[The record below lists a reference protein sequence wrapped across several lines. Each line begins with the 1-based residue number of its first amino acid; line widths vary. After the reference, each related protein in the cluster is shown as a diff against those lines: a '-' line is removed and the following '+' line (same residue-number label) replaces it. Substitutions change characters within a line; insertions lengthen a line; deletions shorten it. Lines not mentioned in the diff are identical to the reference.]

1 MATKADQEL
10 QRAKSRV
17 EELRAQI
24 AFHDHRYYVI
34 NQPETSDAE
43 YDELLKELRALEDEY
58 PELVTPDSPT
68 QRVAGEPVEAFGIV
82 EHPVPLLSLGNAFN
96 EEELRAWHRRAT
108 NLAGTEDFAMVC
120 EPKIDGLAVAL
131 EYREGQFAV
140 GSTRGDGRRGENIT
154 QNLRTID
161 NIPQRVS
168 GKGAAGKAPA
178 RFEVRGEVFM
188 TRAGFERMNEE
199 RAERGEPLFA
209 NPRNS
214 AAGAVRQ
221 LDPRITAERPL
232 DCFVYALGW
241 AEGGATPES
250 QWETLQWLAALGFQI
265 NPHIAR
271 YETIDDVWLHC
282 QRWTDKREEP
292 DYEIDGIVVKI
303 DDLRLQ
309 EVLGTVGRDPR
320 WAVAFKFPP
329 TQRTTKLLDI
339 RVNVGRT
346 GSMNP
351 FAVLEPVNIA
361 GVTVKMATLHN
372 EEDIKRKDVRIGD
385 TVIVQRAGEVI
396 PQVVGPVTSKRTGK
410 ERRFV
415 PPRKCPACGTK
426 VVRPEGEVMR
436 YCPNPTCPAQA
447 FGLLAHFVSRGA
459 MDIEGIGEQ
468 LSLTLLEAGLV
479 QDPADLYFLKKEAL
493 LKLERMADKSAQN
506 VLDAI
511 EVSRGRP
518 LQRVLF
524 ALGIRH
530 VGSETAALLAQ
541 HFGNM
546 EGLMQATPEELAT
559 VPSIGPVVARSVH
572 DYFRDKGNRRLV
584 DKLRRGGVRLE
595 AEAPAAGT
603 GPLSGQTFVI
613 TGTLAGFSRS
623 EAEARIR
630 SLGGATVASVTRSTD
645 YLVVGE
651 SPGSKLE
658 KARRYETKILS
669 DEELMA
675 LLRRHEAG

>member
-1 MATKADQEL
+1 MTADQEL
-10 QRAKSRV
+10 QRAKLRV

-24 AFHDHRYYVI
+24 AFHDYRYYVL

-43 YDELLKELRALEDEY
+43 YDELLRELRALEEVN
-58 PELVTPDSPT
+58 PQLISPDSPT
-68 QRVAGEPVEAFGIV
+68 QRVGGEPVEAFGIE
-82 EHPVPLLSLGNAFN
+82 EHPVPLLSLANAFS
-96 EEELRAWHRRAT
+96 EEELRAWYRRAT
-108 NLAGTEDFAMVC
+108 NLAETEGFAMVC

-154 QNLRTID
+154 QNLREVQS
-161 NIPQRVS
+161 IPQSVS
-168 GKGAAGKAPA
+168 DGAAAGKAPA

-199 RAERGEPLFA
+199 RGERGEPLFA

-214 AAGAVRQ
+214 AAGSVRQ
-221 LDPRITAERPL
+221 LDPKVTAGRPL
-232 DCFVYALGW
+232 DCFVYGLGW
-241 AEGGATPES
+241 AEGGEPPAS
-250 QWETLQWLAALGFQI
+250 HWETLQWLSALGFKI

-271 YETIDDVWLHC
+271 YESIDDVWRHC

-303 DDLRLQ
+303 DDLRLH
-309 EVLGTVGRDPR
+309 EVLGAVGRDPR

-329 TQRTTKLLDI
+329 TQRTTKLLAI

-351 FAVLEPVNIA
+351 FAVLEPVNIGGA
-361 GVTVKMATLHN
+361 TVKMATLHN
-372 EEDIKRKDVRIGD
+372 EEDIKRKDIRIGD

-415 PPRKCPACGTK
+415 PPKKCPACRTK

-436 YCPNPTCPAQA
+436 YCPNPACPAQA
-447 FGLLAHFVSRGA
+447 FRLLAHFVSRGA

-468 LSLTLLEAGLV
+468 LSLTLLQAGLV

-493 LKLERMADKSAQN
+493 LELERMADKSAQN

-511 EVSRGRP
+511 GVSRGRP

-541 HFGNM
+541 HFGSM
-546 EGLMQATPEELAT
+546 EALMQASPEELAA
-559 VPSIGPVVARSVH
+559 VPTIGPVVARSVH
-572 DYFRDKGNRRLV
+572 EYFRDGPSRRLIQ
-584 DKLRRGGVRLE
+584 KLRRGGVRME
-595 AEAPAAGT
+595 AEAPAART

-613 TGTLAGFSRS
+613 TGTLAAFSRS
-623 EAEARIR
+623 EAEARIQ
-630 SLGGATVASVTRSTD
+630 SLGGATGVSITRSTD
-645 YLVVGE
+645 YLIVGE

-658 KARRYETKILS
+658 KARQYGTKILN
-669 DEELMA
+669 DEELMT
-675 LLRRHEAG
+675 LLRRHEVT

>member
-1 MATKADQEL
+1 MTADQDL
-10 QRAKSRV
+10 QRAKLRV

-24 AFHDHRYYVI
+24 AFHDYRYYVL

-43 YDELLKELRALEDEY
+43 YDELLQELRALEEGY
-58 PELVTPDSPT
+58 PQLITPDSPT
-68 QRVAGEPVEAFGIV
+68 QRVGGEPVEAFGIV
-82 EHPVPLLSLGNAFN
+82 EHPVPLLSLANAFN
-96 EEELRAWHRRAT
+96 EEELRAWYRRAT
-108 NLAGTEDFAMVC
+108 TLAETESFAMVC

-154 QNLRTID
+154 QNLRTIRS
-161 NIPQRVS
+161 IPLRLS
-168 GKGAAGKAPA
+168 GGAAAGNAPA

-188 TRAGFERMNEE
+188 TGAGFERMNEE

-221 LDPRITAERPL
+221 LDPRITAGRPL
-232 DCFVYALGW
+232 DCFVYGLGW
-241 AEGGATPES
+241 AEGGETPAS
-250 QWETLQWLAALGFQI
+250 HWETLQWLSAVGFKI

-271 YETIDDVWLHC
+271 YESIDDVWRHC
-282 QRWTDKREEP
+282 QQWTGKREEP

-303 DDLRLQ
+303 DDLRLH
-309 EVLGTVGRDPR
+309 EVLGAVGREPR

-351 FAVLEPVNIA
+351 FAVLEPVNIG

-396 PQVVGPVTSKRTGK
+396 PQVVGPVISKRTGK

-415 PPRKCPACGTK
+415 PPKKCPACKTK

-436 YCPNPTCPAQA
+436 YCPNPACPAQA

-459 MDIEGIGEQ
+459 MDIDGIGEQ
-468 LSLTLLEAGLV
+468 LSLTLLQAGLV
-479 QDPADLYFLKKEAL
+479 QAPADLYFLKKEAL
-493 LKLERMADKSAQN
+493 LELERMAEKSAQN
-506 VLDAI
+506 VLVAI

-530 VGSETAALLAQ
+530 VGSETAALLAR
-541 HFGNM
+541 HFGSM
-546 EGLMQATPEELAT
+546 EALMQASPEELAA
-559 VPSIGPVVARSVH
+559 VPTIGPVVARSVH
-572 DYFRDKGNRRLV
+572 EYFRDKAHRRLIE
-584 DKLRRGGVRLE
+584 KLRRGGVRMV
-595 AEAPAAGT
+595 AEAPAARA
-603 GPLSGQTFVI
+603 GPLSGQRFVI
-613 TGTLAGFSRS
+613 TGTLAAFSRS

-630 SLGGATVASVTRSTD
+630 SLGGATGASVTRSTD
-645 YLVVGE
+645 YLIAGE

-658 KARRYETKILS
+658 KARQYGTTILN

-675 LLRRHEAG
+675 LLRRHEAT